1 MARAARS
8 RKPRRRRANLES
20 PAATPA
26 GRPRNPEEGSRGA
39 RPGRMTGPRVFLLTA
54 MMVGAAS
61 RPPAAAAPATPV
73 GLSAGITAE
82 IRVGFGGYVVPDAWM
97 PVTLRLRS
105 ERDVVGT
112 VEVTT
117 SRARPPGTERVRV
130 EVHLVPRTPHPLTV
144 PVIVRDLR
152 SPLVVRFLEQ
162 GGVAATWPVSIPAGR
177 LVDGVVLA
185 VSRRPVG
192 LQQILGESGRI
203 RVAYVTADD
212 LPARW
217 QLYEGVAAVVVR
229 DLDDRRLLP
238 AQVEALAGWVATGGR
253 LIIAAPRSE
262 ILSRPAL
269 RPFIVPPP
277 LPPPFPGAPEEVHP
291 WGRGRVT
298 VIPVDPF
305 RADLPP
311 DDAAMWT
318 RLLGEPRTAPFVDR
332 TLLDALPQSPGT
344 SLSLQVVILL
354 TLGLYLILL
363 RPLTRGLLRG
373 RSGWALAAALLVGV
387 TAVTATL
394 NLVVR
399 RGASTI
405 VQGVVA
411 VALPDQGVALVESV
425 GRVFLSRGGAFQLR
439 AGAATLVPLP
449 IHGLYREGPEG
460 VEVQIENRSG
470 RRLRDPIVF
479 LDGRIQPLPP
489 LDHESRATLSPLRW
503 REPAAVD
510 AVRGPENRLLAW
522 AFGRLRG
529 DAILSPTVS
538 LVAWLDD
545 DRGILHWP
553 GQPAAPLLL
562 VLPLSRPEGA
572 P

>member
-1 MARAARS
+1 
-8 RKPRRRRANLES
+8 
-20 PAATPA
+20 
-26 GRPRNPEEGSRGA
+26 
-39 RPGRMTGPRVFLLTA
+39 MTGPRVFLLTA
-54 MMVGAAS
+54 MMVAAAS
-61 RPPAAAAPATPV
+61 SPPAAAAPATPV
-73 GLSAGITAE
+73 GLSAGITAD
-82 IRVGFGGYVVPDAWM
+82 IRVGFGGYVVPDAWI

-105 ERDVVGT
+105 EREVAGT

-229 DLDDRRLLP
+229 DLDDRRLIP

-269 RPFIVPPP
+269 QPFIVPPP

-318 RLLGEPRTAPFVDR
+318 RLLGEPRTPPFVDR
-332 TLLDALPQSPGT
+332 TLLDVLPQSPGT

-394 NLVVR
+394 NLAVR

-425 GRVFLSRGGAFQLR
+425 GRVLLSRRGAFQLR
-439 AGAATLVPLP
+439 AGAETLVRPLAGAETTLVLNQVVRFEGRAEATLPVRAATLVPLP